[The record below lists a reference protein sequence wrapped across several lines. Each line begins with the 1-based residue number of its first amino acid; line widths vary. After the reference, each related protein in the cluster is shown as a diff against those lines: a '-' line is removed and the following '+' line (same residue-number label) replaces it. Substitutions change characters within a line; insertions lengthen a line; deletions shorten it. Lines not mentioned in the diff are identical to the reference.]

1 MDFTIYDKPMNQN
14 IKFLK
19 KVLEDDSYIKI
30 FSDRIASNSVFYNT
44 KKDFTIHIEIHEIN
58 DKAYFKV
65 DLYCKKE
72 KFEENSKEILSQI
85 PEGKLQT
92 SKNEKK

>member
-1 MDFTIYDKPMNQN
+1 MDFTIYNKSLNQN

-19 KVLEDDSYIKI
+19 KVSEDNDYIKI
-30 FSDRIASNSVFYNT
+30 FSDKIDSNSVFYNI
-44 KKDFTIHIEIHEIN
+44 KKGFTIYIKIHETN
-58 DKAYFKV
+58 NKAYFKV

-72 KFEENSKEILSQI
+72 NFAEYSKEILSQI

-92 SKNEKK
+92 SKNEK